1 MNNLLKAIS
10 SLSLSIGLCATALAA
25 DYPTR
30 PVTIVVSTSPGGGA
44 DTTMRLLAPRLA
56 QRLGQSVI
64 VENKPGAS
72 GMIAGGYVA
81 RSAPDGYTLLMD
93 ITTFAVNPALHK
105 QMQYRPLQDL
115 TPITEIVR
123 SANVLVVNP
132 KVPVK
137 SLDEFIKYAKQQ
149 NGRLSYASSGIG
161 SSQHLAMEMFKHE
174 TGIQLTHVPYKGG
187 GPAMSDILA
196 GHVQSYFAFI
206 PTAADHIKQGRLRA
220 LATTGEHRSA
230 LLPDVPTI
238 AESGFLGFQ
247 SYDWNGLFAPAGTP
261 ASAIERLY
269 HAMKAVLAEPQV
281 QARLKDLGLETVG
294 STPADFRNFLEEQI
308 KQSRDIVK
316 KSNITLE

>member
-1 MNNLLKAIS
+1 MANLLKAIS
-10 SLSLSIGLCATALAA
+10 SLSLSVAVCGAALAA
-25 DYPTR
+25 DYPTH

-56 QRLGQSVI
+56 QHLGQSVI

-105 QMQYRPLQDL
+105 KMQYRPLKDL

-137 SLDEFIKYAKQQ
+137 TLGEFIKYAKQQ
-149 NGRLSYASSGIG
+149 DGRLSYASSGIG

-174 TGIQLTHVPYKGG
+174 VHIQLTHVPYKGG
-187 GPAMSDILA
+187 GPAMSDLLA

-206 PTAADHIKQGRLRA
+206 PTAADHIKQGRLRP
-220 LATTGEHRSA
+220 LATTGERRSA

-238 AESGFLGFQ
+238 AESGFPGFQ

-261 ASAIERLY
+261 PAVVERIS
-269 HAMKAVLAEPQV
+269 HAVKAVLEEPQI
-281 QARLKDLGLETVG
+281 QARLKDLGLELVG
-294 STPADFRNFLEEQI
+294 STPADFRNFLVEQI
-308 KQSRDIVK
+308 KQSKDTVK